1 MSTFKIPLRFLLFKE
16 EEMHAVNSG
25 VAQGTQMPVQV
36 LIQVVVTQGAW
47 KEKQPDFLF
56 FKFLEDIEKLLLF

>member
-1 MSTFKIPLRFLLFKE
+1 
-16 EEMHAVNSG
+16 MHAVNYG

-36 LIQVVVTQGAW
+36 LIQVVVTRGAW
-47 KEKQPDFLF
+47 EEKQPDFFLF

>member
-1 MSTFKIPLRFLLFKE
+1 
-16 EEMHAVNSG
+16 MHAVNSG

-47 KEKQPDFLF
+47 EEKQPGFLF